1 MRPKKVVQSPM
12 QRMNEACCKAAEL
25 MLEEMKALQKTQADN
40 HMGEQHK
47 AAAMARLGAA
57 IAQLKIGAEPPDW
70 AALMKADISSGF
82 GASALLD
89 RSDVQ

>member
-1 MRPKKVVQSPM
+1 MRPKKVEQSPM

-25 MLEEMKALQKTQADN
+25 MLEEMETLRKAEDSRMPE
-40 HMGEQHK
+40 HHR

-70 AALMKADISSGF
+70 AALMKAGISSGF

-89 RSDVQ
+89 RSDAQ